1 MKYLTWDLPY
11 DEDSIEVW
19 VEKMFKDQAAVDRL
33 LDDLDDLDDLPLVS
47 IGPSGIGGPYQREY
61 YGKKK

>member
-11 DEDSIEVW
+11 DNEDVDAW
-19 VEKMFKDQAAVDRL
+19 AEKMSQDREAMDRL
-33 LDDLDDLDDLPLVS
+33 QADLDDLPLVS
-47 IGPSGIGGPYQREY
+47 IGPSGIGGKYQKEY